1 MTPALLVLISAAVV
15 GLLGTGHLI
24 LTYFGP
30 KLHPRDFAVRTA
42 MQHDHP
48 VITKQTTMWRAWIGF
63 NVSHSLGAMLFGLVY
78 GYLAAVHPAFL
89 FQSVY
94 LQAVGAALL
103 ATYVVLARLYW
114 FRTPFIG
121 MTAALASYLIAL
133 VWTHAAL

>member
-1 MTPALLVLISAAVV
+1 MTPALFIIISAAVV
-15 GLLGTGHLI
+15 GLLGTGHLV

-30 KLHPRDFAVRTA
+30 KLLPRNSDVRTA
-42 MQHDHP
+42 MQQDHP
-48 VITKQTTMWRAWIGF
+48 VITTQTTMWRAWIGF

-89 FQSVY
+89 FQSVF

-103 ATYVVLARLYW
+103 VTYTVLGKVYW

-121 MTAALASYLIAL
+121 MIVALASYLIAI
-133 VWTHAAL
+133 VWTHTAS